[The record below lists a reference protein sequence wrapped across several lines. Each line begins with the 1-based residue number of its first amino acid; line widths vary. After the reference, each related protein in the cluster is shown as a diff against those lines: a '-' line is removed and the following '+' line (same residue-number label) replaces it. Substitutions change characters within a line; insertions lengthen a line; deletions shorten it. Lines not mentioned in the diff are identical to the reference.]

1 MAVLPY
7 ASSAVT
13 VTENALPAVALDGA
27 VTVSVAAP
35 AGETAMVELVP
46 VIEPVTVSV
55 AVTVRLPACV
65 SVTALVKVWVP
76 LSPPVN
82 V

>member
-1 MAVLPY
+1 M
-7 ASSAVT
+7 
-13 VTENALPAVALDGA
+13 
-27 VTVSVAAP
+27 TVSVEAA

-65 SVTALVKVWVP
+65 RMTALVKVCVP
-76 LSPPVN
+76 LSPPDEGV
-82 V
+82 VGGEVGLVPPPVKWTVPV